1 MFKHHEYELMNR
13 LERVHTVGTTE
24 IRHDELKLWYKME
37 RLGVSVWRD
46 IQDRWEGIVEAHD
59 PTQEGPERTLLVGP
73 GDGDFVF
80 IYGVGLAVT
89 DGSWFKD
96 VRSLARRDPGT
107 VEEGEDA

>member
-24 IRHDELKLWYKME
+24 IRRDELKFWYKME

-59 PTQEGPERTLLVGP
+59 PELTLLVGE

-96 VRSLARRDPGT
+96 VRSWARRDPET
-107 VEEGEDA
+107 VEEAEDA